1 MYWRKLFDRENPNEK
16 LEQKILDIR
25 KKNKDFGEK
34 VCVPCA
40 VNRNGLSISKITNTG
55 HGERSLFQNVTAR

>member
-25 KKNKDFGEK
+25 KKNKDFGSYYVRLFYIE
-34 VCVPCA
+34 
-40 VNRNGLSISKITNTG
+40 NLSLTDTFSISFF
-55 HGERSLFQNVTAR
+55 LFLIL

>member
-25 KKNKDFGEK
+25 KKNKDFGFFYVLLYET
-34 VCVPCA
+34 
-40 VNRNGLSISKITNTG
+40 GITI
-55 HGERSLFQNVTAR
+55 

>member
-25 KKNKDFGEK
+25 KKNKDFGFSVFHEF
-34 VCVPCA
+34 V
-40 VNRNGLSISKITNTG
+40 KIAIKTNW
-55 HGERSLFQNVTAR
+55 RKWL

>member
-25 KKNKDFGEK
+25 KKNKDFG
-34 VCVPCA
+34 CY
-40 VNRNGLSISKITNTG
+40 NYQG
-55 HGERSLFQNVTAR
+55 